1 MAVVVAQRASM
12 RVPVHGCVGIGSG
25 QENNVL
31 LIIRC
36 HYNGRLSAVVSRRRV
51 VDIAGCTWKIVVL
64 IQTIEV

>member
-1 MAVVVAQRASM
+1 M
-12 RVPVHGCVGIGSG
+12 RVPVHGCVSIGSG

-36 HYNGRLSAVVSRRRV
+36 HYNGRMSAVVSRRR